1 MVYGSKVLNV
11 YVRVMMPLTMPL
23 ISNPTFSVQ
32 AVLILMLVPLLTDVL
47 LAVGVEAVGG
57 VDQCRATVIRHCG
70 ERNIERVFVF
80 ARSLVCPSRIQC
92 I

>member
-47 LAVGVEAVGG
+47 LAVGV
-57 VDQCRATVIRHCG
+57 
-70 ERNIERVFVF
+70 
-80 ARSLVCPSRIQC
+80 
-92 I
+92 